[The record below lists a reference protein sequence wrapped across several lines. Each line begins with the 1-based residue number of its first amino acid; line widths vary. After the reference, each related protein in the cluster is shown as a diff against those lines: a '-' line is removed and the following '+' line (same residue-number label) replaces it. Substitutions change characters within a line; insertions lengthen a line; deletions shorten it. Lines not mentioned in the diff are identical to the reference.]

1 MRTMNNIKELL
12 KEQIK
17 FTDGYL
23 DKYLAEKNNPQNII
37 YKAMRYSVFAGG
49 KRLRP
54 ILMMN
59 TCKMCG
65 GDVNEVIP
73 FACALEMIHTYSL
86 IHDDL
91 PCMDNDDL
99 RRGRPS
105 CHIKFGEANALLAGD
120 ALLTDAFAVAL
131 STEGVD
137 PSNVV
142 KAASVLSECSGSRGM
157 IGGQVI
163 DLKYEDKSIS
173 LDAVT
178 EMYYLK
184 TSMLLIAAAKI
195 GCILGGGDRQ
205 DIAAAGTFA
214 KKLGLAFQIR
224 DDILDLTGTAEELGK
239 PLGSDDK
246 SHKSTYVSH
255 VGLDK
260 AQHDVN
266 MLTAEALSQI
276 DRFGSRSDRLR
287 EYALAL
293 CERKN

>member
-1 MRTMNNIKELL
+1 MFEAYKDAVEKRLDEILAPINTEYSELIAAMN
-12 KEQIK
+12 
-17 FTDGYL
+17 
-23 DKYLAEKNNPQNII
+23 
-37 YKAMRYSVFAGG
+37 YSACAGG

-54 ILMMN
+54 VLLMAFAEV
-59 TCKMCG
+59 CG
-65 GDVNEVIP
+65 GDPYKCVE
-73 FACALEMIHTYSL
+73 FAAALEMIHTYSL

-142 KAASVLSECSGSRGM
+142 NAASVLSECSGSRGM

-246 SHKSTYVSH
+246 LHKSTYVSH

-266 MLTAEALSQI
+266 VLTAEALSQL